1 VTLEVSPEQAERVA
15 VATRLGRLSLTVRA
29 ADTPDA
35 PYSQLATQLAPEPGT
50 PAPITWG
57 GDVSPALNMGHATG
71 KSVKTWLGK
80 EDGKEVRF

>member
-1 VTLEVSPEQAERVA
+1 MRKIASALAACGVIATLP
-15 VATRLGRLSLTVRA
+15 ATLLA
-29 ADTPDA
+29 ADAPDA
-35 PYSQLATQLAPEPGT
+35 PYSQLATRVTPEPGT

-57 GDVSPALNMGHATG
+57 GDVSPALNMGHASG